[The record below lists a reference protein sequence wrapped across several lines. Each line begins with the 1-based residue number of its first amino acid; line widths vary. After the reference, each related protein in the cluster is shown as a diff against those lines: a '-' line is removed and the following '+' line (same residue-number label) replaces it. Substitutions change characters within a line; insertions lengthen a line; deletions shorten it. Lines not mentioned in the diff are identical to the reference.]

1 MTSLVLLLPLYPTY
15 WFNKSGVYF
24 LADGQ
29 PTFDEDHYVD
39 AHVEINAS
47 LRVFV
52 AAVAAFGAVVCVCLA
67 VYVRRFWK
75 LKYVLPRVS
84 CLLF

>member
-1 MTSLVLLLPLYPTY
+1 M
-15 WFNKSGVYF
+15 
-24 LADGQ
+24 ADGQ